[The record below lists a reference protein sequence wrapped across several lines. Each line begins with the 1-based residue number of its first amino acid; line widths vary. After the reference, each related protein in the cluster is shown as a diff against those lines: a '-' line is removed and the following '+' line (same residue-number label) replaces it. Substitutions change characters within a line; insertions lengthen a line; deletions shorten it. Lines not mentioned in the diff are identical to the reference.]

1 MRLLAR
7 TRQRMA
13 SAEPG
18 AEFCEACSQ
27 VCDSTYR
34 ANARR
39 DAWMTDAARIS
50 GTYSRTV

>member
-1 MRLLAR
+1 
-7 TRQRMA
+7 MA
-13 SAEPG
+13 SAKLS
-18 AEFCEACSQ
+18 AEFGEAYGQ
-27 VCDSTYR
+27 VCDSTCR